1 MLPRPTIEDVIAH
14 GKTLGLAL
22 SQAEARS
29 MQSRMLEHIDS
40 FERFHEL
47 RIEEERLPL
56 DVTDRDPGY
65 RPTEDEDPL
74 NVFIRKCW
82 VAGAG
87 EGPLTGKTIGLKDH
101 ISVAGV
107 PLTLGSHF
115 MDGYTPD
122 FDASLVTRLL
132 AGGGTIVG
140 KMNME
145 DFSFGGPGLSGIG
158 DFGRPLN
165 PHNPAHVT
173 GGSSSGSAAAV
184 AGGLVD
190 IAFGGDQGG
199 SIRIPAAWSGCLGL
213 MATHGLIPHTGVFG
227 LDPSI
232 DYVGPM
238 TRTVEDLTAVL
249 SCVAGPDGYDPR
261 QTQLP
266 ARLPDYGQALSRGID
281 GITIGVLSEGF
292 GFAGSQPEVEQAVHA
307 ALASLEGAG
316 ARLSSVSVPL
326 HDKALLALLP
336 IYFEGGKHMFE
347 TNLGGAFARTY
358 YPSSLISSFG
368 RFKHGHDHE
377 LPLNY
382 KLGLLMGAYLSRF
395 THGRLYAKG
404 HNVRPTFVKQYNQAL
419 SQADVLALPTSP
431 MTAPVYR
438 QPQDAQEAIE
448 HTLFG
453 GQLGMDL
460 GLVAHNTAPFNL
472 TGHPALSIPCGK
484 VDGLPVGL
492 MLVGPYFR
500 EDLLLQVAAVYQS
513 LVNWADFFPPTP
525 SQG

>member
-1 MLPRPTIEDVIAH
+1 MLPRPSIEDVLEYSRA
-14 GKTLGLAL
+14 LGLTL
-22 SQAEARS
+22 SQAEAHS
-29 MQSRMLEHIDS
+29 MQSRILEHIAS
-40 FERFHEL
+40 FESFHEL
-47 RIEEERLPL
+47 RIEEEQLPL
-56 DVTDRDPGY
+56 DITDRDPGY
-65 RPTEDEDPL
+65 RPTQDEDPL

-82 VAGAG
+82 VEGAAD
-87 EGPLTGKTIGLKDH
+87 GPLKGKTVGLKDH
-101 ISVAGV
+101 ISVAGI

-115 MDGYTPD
+115 MEGYIPD
-122 FDASLVTRLL
+122 FDASIVTRLL
-132 AGGGTIVG
+132 AAGATIVG
-140 KMNME
+140 KMNMD
-145 DFSFGGPGLSGIG
+145 DFSLGGPGLSGTG

-165 PHNPAHVT
+165 PHNPDHVT

-199 SIRIPAAWSGCLGL
+199 SIRLPAAWSGTLGL
-213 MATHGLIPHTGVFG
+213 MATHGLIPHTGVCG

-249 SCVAGPDGYDPR
+249 ECVTGPDGYDPR

-266 ARLPDYGQALSRGID
+266 ALPPGYSQALTRGVD
-281 GITIGVLSEGF
+281 GLTIGIVSEGF
-292 GFAGSQPEVEQAVHA
+292 GFTGSQPAVEQTVHE

-316 ARLSSVSVPL
+316 AQLISVSVPL
-326 HDKALLALLP
+326 HDKALMALLP
-336 IYFEGGKHMFE
+336 IYFEGGKHMFD

-358 YPSSLISSFG
+358 YPTSMVSSFG
-368 RFKHGHDHE
+368 RFKHSHGHA

-382 KLGLLMGAYLSRF
+382 KLGLMLGSYLNRF
-395 THGRLYAKG
+395 THGRLYAKA

-419 SQADVLALPTSP
+419 SQADILALPTTP

-438 QPQDAQEAIE
+438 QPKDAQEAIE

-453 GQLGMDL
+453 GQLGMDI

-484 VDGLPVGL
+484 VKGLPVGL
-492 MLVGPYFR
+492 MLVAPYFR
-500 EDLLLQVAAVYQS
+500 EDLLIQVAAVYQS
-513 LVNWADFFPPTP
+513 LIAWTP
-525 SQG
+525 AAAQE

>member
-1 MLPRPTIEDVIAH
+1 
-14 GKTLGLAL
+14 
-22 SQAEARS
+22 
-29 MQSRMLEHIDS
+29 
-40 FERFHEL
+40 
-47 RIEEERLPL
+47 
-56 DVTDRDPGY
+56 
-65 RPTEDEDPL
+65 
-74 NVFIRKCW
+74 
-82 VAGAG
+82 
-87 EGPLTGKTIGLKDH
+87 
-101 ISVAGV
+101 
-107 PLTLGSHF
+107 
-115 MDGYTPD
+115 
-122 FDASLVTRLL
+122 
-132 AGGGTIVG
+132 
-140 KMNME
+140 MNME
-145 DFSFGGPGLSGIG
+145 DFSSGGPGLSGIG

-165 PHNPAHVT
+165 PHNPDHVT

-199 SIRIPAAWSGCLGL
+199 SIRLPAAWSGTLGL

-227 LDPSI
+227 LEPSI

-249 SCVAGPDGYDPR
+249 ECVAGPDGYDPR

-266 ARLPDYGQALSRGID
+266 AQLPDYSQALTRGVD
-281 GITIGVLSEGF
+281 GLTIGIVSQGF
-292 GFAGSQPEVEQAVHA
+292 GFTGSQPDVEQAVHE

-316 ARLSSVSVPL
+316 AQLASVSVPL
-326 HDKALLALLP
+326 HEKALLALLP
-336 IYFEGGKHMFE
+336 IYFEGGKHMFD
-347 TNLGGAFARTY
+347 TNLGGAFAKTY
-358 YPSSLISSFG
+358 YPTSMVSSFG

-382 KLGLLMGAYLSRF
+382 KLGLMLGAYLNRF
-395 THGRLYAKG
+395 THGRLYAKA

-419 SQADVLALPTSP
+419 SQADILALPTTP

-438 QPQDAQEAIE
+438 QPTDAQEAIE

-484 VDGLPVGL
+484 VAGLPVGL
-492 MLVGPYFR
+492 MLVAPYFR

-513 LVNWADFFPPTP
+513 LVAWTP
-525 SQG
+525 AAAQG